1 MRRGF
6 PGGSAGKEAACSAGD
21 LGSIPGLGRS
31 PGEEK
36 GYPLQC
42 SGLEPSMDCKESD
55 TTEWLSLSLCFQATW
70 LIHFWWLQI
79 AWNHDF
85 CSFHITAYPLF
96 LFHSFLKKIFF
107 FVFFNADNFKVFTEF
122 ATYCFCCMF
131 WPFGH
136 KACVISACTN
146 QGLSWHRFHW
156 KVKSTTGPPEKSL
169 KWVFCRSVGV
179 WEGCAVL
186 SRFSCV
192 QLFVI
197 AWTIA
202 VQLFVIAW
210 TIALQAPLS
219 MGFPRQE
226 YWRGL
231 PFPPPGDLPS
241 PGIEP
246 RSPVLAVRFF
256 TTKSPGYSPGKG
268 TEIVIYV
275 FTGAAKS
282 QTQLSN

>member
-1 MRRGF
+1 
-6 PGGSAGKEAACSAGD
+6 
-21 LGSIPGLGRS
+21 
-31 PGEEK
+31 
-36 GYPLQC
+36 
-42 SGLEPSMDCKESD
+42 MDCKESD

-107 FVFFNADNFKVFTEF
+107 FVFFNVDNFKVFTEF

-131 WPFGH
+131 WLFGH

-202 VQLFVIAW
+202 
-210 TIALQAPLS
+210 LQAPLS

-246 RSPVLAVRFF
+246 GLLYWQSGSLPPSHQGTPLGRVQRLLFTCSLGPQRAKHNLA
-256 TTKSPGYSPGKG
+256 TKQLCLK
-268 TEIVIYV
+268 E
-275 FTGAAKS
+275 KS
-282 QTQLSN
+282 CSKF

>member
-1 MRRGF
+1 MWT
-6 PGGSAGKEAACSAGD
+6 
-21 LGSIPGLGRS
+21 I
-31 PGEEK
+31 
-36 GYPLQC
+36 
-42 SGLEPSMDCKESD
+42 
-55 TTEWLSLSLCFQATW
+55 
-70 LIHFWWLQI
+70 
-79 AWNHDF
+79 
-85 CSFHITAYPLF
+85 
-96 LFHSFLKKIFF
+96 
-107 FVFFNADNFKVFTEF
+107 FKVFTEF
-122 ATYCFCCMF
+122 ITYCFCCMF
-131 WPFGH
+131 WLFGH
-136 KACVISACTN
+136 KACGISAHTN

-169 KWVFCRSVGV
+169 KWVFCHSVGV

-197 AWTIA
+197 K
-202 VQLFVIAW
+202 W

-219 MGFPRQE
+219 IGFPRQQ
-226 YWRGL
+226 YCRGL

-246 RSPVLAVRFF
+246 RSPVLAGRFF

-268 TEIVIYV
+268 TEIVIYM

-282 QTQLSN
+282 QTRLSN